1 MTTEDGTGAAR
12 GGAIP
17 ASRSANARV
26 ITQEL
31 LGRFGVLLMLIALLV
46 VFSALSPHFLSQGNI
61 TNVLIQSSTNAIIA
75 AGMTFVILS
84 GNIDLSVGS
93 VLALS
98 SVLGATFMAD
108 GGSIV
113 IGVGIML
120 LGGIIAGGI
129 NGFTVSYLG
138 FPSFIVTL
146 ATMWLFRGL
155 AYVFTN
161 GQAVTGLPKDFRILA
176 TGEVAGIPYIVLVMI
191 AVYAV
196 CYFLLSRTTF
206 GRQVYAV
213 GDNKEA
219 ARLSGVNVKRVVAAV
234 FVICGLL
241 AALGGVVLSSRLFSG
256 QPIAGITFEL
266 SAIAAVVIGGT
277 SLSGGKGGILGTLV
291 GAIFI
296 ATLING
302 LVILNVS
309 SFWQQVIMGLVV
321 LAAVGIDLYRKRLSA
336 GRA

>member
-1 MTTEDGTGAAR
+1 MSSEDGAGTAAAGATGRNLDAR
-12 GGAIP
+12 LVA
-17 ASRSANARV
+17 
-26 ITQEL
+26 QEM
-31 LGRFGVLLMLIALLV
+31 LGRFGVLLGLIVLII
-46 VFSALSPHFLSQGNI
+46 VFSILSPIFLSQGNI
-61 TNVLIQSSTNAIIA
+61 TNILIQSSTNAIIA

-84 GNIDLSVGS
+84 ANIDLSVGS

-98 SVLGATFMAD
+98 SVLGTAYIAD
-108 GGSIV
+108 GGPIV

-120 LGGIIAGGI
+120 LGGMVAGAI
-129 NGFTVSYLG
+129 NGFTVGYLG
-138 FPSFIVTL
+138 FPAFIVTL
-146 ATMWLFRGL
+146 ATMWLFRGS

-161 GQAVTGLPKDFRILA
+161 GQAVTGLPRDFRILA
-176 TGEVAGIPYIVLVMI
+176 TGEVAGIPYIVVVM
-191 AVYAV
+191 ALVYAV
-196 CYFLLSRTTF
+196 CYFVLSRTTF

-219 ARLSGVNVKRVVAAV
+219 ARLSGVNVKRITAVV
-234 FVICGLL
+234 FIISGFM

-256 QPIAGITFEL
+256 QPVAGITFEL

-277 SLSGGKGGILGTLV
+277 SLFGGKGGILGTLV

-321 LAAVGIDLYRKRLSA
+321 LAAVGIDQYRKRLAA

>member
-1 MTTEDGTGAAR
+1 MTNEDGRGANSE
-12 GGAIP
+12 GAP
-17 ASRSANARV
+17 PGRSVNARLV
-26 ITQEL
+26 GQEL
-31 LGRFGVLLMLIALLV
+31 LGRFGVVLMLVALVV

-84 GNIDLSVGS
+84 ANIDLSVGS

-98 SVLGATFMAD
+98 SVIGTSFIAD
-108 GGSIV
+108 GGSIF

-120 LGGIIAGGI
+120 LGGMIAGGI

-138 FPSFIVTL
+138 FPAFIVTL

-161 GQAVTGLPKDFRILA
+161 GQAVTGLPKDFRVLA
-176 TGEVAGIPYIVLVMI
+176 TGKIAGIPYIVLVMI
-191 AVYAV
+191 AVYAI
-196 CYFLLSRTTF
+196 CYFVLAKTTF

-302 LVILNVS
+302 LVLLNTS

-321 LAAVGIDLYRKRLSA
+321 LIAVGIDQYRKRLAS
-336 GRA
+336 GRV

>member
-1 MTTEDGTGAAR
+1 
-12 GGAIP
+12 
-17 ASRSANARV
+17 
-26 ITQEL
+26 
-31 LGRFGVLLMLIALLV
+31 
-46 VFSALSPHFLSQGNI
+46 
-61 TNVLIQSSTNAIIA
+61 
-75 AGMTFVILS
+75 
-84 GNIDLSVGS
+84 

-98 SVLGATFMAD
+98 SVLGTAFIAD
-108 GGSIV
+108 GGPIV
-113 IGVGIML
+113 VGVGIML
-120 LGGIIAGGI
+120 LGGIVAGAI
-129 NGFTVSYLG
+129 NGFSVGYLG
-138 FPSFIVTL
+138 FPAFIVTL
-146 ATMWLFRGL
+146 ATMWLFRGS

-161 GQAVTGLPKDFRILA
+161 GQAVTGLPRDFRILA
-176 TGEVAGIPYIVLVMI
+176 TGEVAGIPYIVVVMI
-191 AVYAV
+191 LVYAL
-196 CYFLLSRTTF
+196 CYFVLSRTTF

-219 ARLSGVNVKRVVAAV
+219 ARLSGVNVKRITAAV
-234 FVICGLL
+234 FVISGFM

-256 QPIAGITFEL
+256 QPVAGITFEL

-277 SLSGGKGGILGTLV
+277 SLFGGKGGILGTLV

-321 LAAVGIDLYRKRLSA
+321 LAAVGIDQYRKRLTA

>member
-1 MTTEDGTGAAR
+1 
-12 GGAIP
+12 
-17 ASRSANARV
+17 V

-31 LGRFGVLLMLIALLV
+31 LGRFGVLLMLVALVV

-98 SVLGATFMAD
+98 SVLGATVMAE
-108 GGSIV
+108 GGPIV

-138 FPSFIVTL
+138 FPAFIVTL

-176 TGEVAGIPYIVLVMI
+176 TGEIAGIPYIVLVMI

-196 CYFLLSRTTF
+196 CYFLLSRMTF

-321 LAAVGIDLYRKRLSA
+321 LGAVGIDQYRKRLAS
-336 GRA
+336 GRV